1 MAIGHMKTSQN
12 GIDLI
17 KSFEGFRSQAY
28 RPVITEK
35 YLTIGYGHYG
45 PDVRMGQTITKEQ
58 AEALLRKDVEKF
70 EKNVNKWDYTYDF
83 NQNEFDALVSF
94 AYNIGSIDQLTAQG
108 KRSRQEIADKMLL
121 YVHGAG
127 GIKLQGLVKRR
138 QLERE
143 LFMKGKTELKKLTI
157 PEPTLRIRCKSERVK
172 QLQHAIN
179 VLFNDTLAEDGSFGK
194 LTKGGVM
201 RAQDRLGISID
212 GIYGPQTNRAFIN
225 EACRLGYEVIFP

>member
-1 MAIGHMKTSQN
+1 MAIGHMHISQE

-58 AEALLRKDVEKF
+58 AEALLRKDIEKF

-83 NQNEFDALVSF
+83 NQQEFDSLTSF

-108 KRSRQEIADKMLL
+108 RRSRQEIADKMLL

-138 QLERE
+138 QMERE

-179 VLFNDTLAEDGSFGK
+179 VLFNDTLAEDGSFGQ
-194 LTKGGVM
+194 LTKGAVM
-201 RAQDRLGISID
+201 RAQDQLGISID
-212 GIYGPQTNRAFIN
+212 GIYGPKSYAAFKKDA
-225 EACRLGYEVIFP
+225 ERKGYSI

>member
-1 MAIGHMKTSQN
+1 MAIGHMHISQE

-17 KSFEGFRSQAY
+17 KSFEGFRAQAY

-45 PDVRMGQTITKEQ
+45 PDVRMGQTITREQ
-58 AEALLRKDVEKF
+58 AEVLLRKDIEKF
-70 EKNVNKWDYTYDF
+70 ERNVNKWDYTYDF
-83 NQNEFDALVSF
+83 NQSEFDSMVSF
-94 AYNIGSIDQLTAQG
+94 AFNIGSIDQLTAQG

-138 QLERE
+138 QMERE
-143 LFMKGKTELKKLTI
+143 LFMKGKTELKSIKI
-157 PEPTLRIRCKSERVK
+157 PDPTLRIRCKSDRVK

-179 VLFNDTLAEDGSFGK
+179 VLFNDTLAEDGSFGQ
-194 LTKGGVM
+194 LTKGAVM
-201 RAQDRLGISID
+201 RAQDRLKISID
-212 GIYGPQTNRAFIN
+212 GIYGPQTNKAFIK
-225 EACRLGYEVIFP
+225 EAGRLGYEVIV

>member
-1 MAIGHMKTSQN
+1 MAIGHMHISQE

-17 KSFEGFRSQAY
+17 KSFEGFRAQAY

-58 AEALLRKDVEKF
+58 AEALLRKDVERF

-138 QLERE
+138 QMERE
-143 LFMKGKTELKKLTI
+143 LFMRGKTDLKKLTI
-157 PEPTLRIRCKSERVK
+157 PEPTLRIRCKSDRVK

-179 VLFNDTLAEDGSFGK
+179 VLFNDTLAEDGSFGL
-194 LTKGGVM
+194 LTKGAVM
-201 RAQDRLGISID
+201 RAQDILGISID
-212 GIYGPQTNRAFIN
+212 GIYGPKTYAAFKKDA
-225 EACRLGYEVIFP
+225 ERKGYSI

>member
-1 MAIGHMKTSQN
+1 MAIGHMHISQE

-58 AEALLRKDVEKF
+58 AEVLLRKDIEKF

-83 NQNEFDALVSF
+83 NQAEFDSLTSF
-94 AYNIGSIDQLTAQG
+94 AFNIGSIDQLTAQG

-138 QLERE
+138 QMERA

-194 LTKGGVM
+194 LTKGAVM

-212 GIYGPQTNRAFIN
+212 GIYGPKSYAAFKKDA
-225 EACRLGYEVIFP
+225 ERKGYSI

>member
-1 MAIGHMKTSQN
+1 MAIGHMHISQE

-58 AEALLRKDVEKF
+58 AEALLRKDIEKF

-138 QLERE
+138 QMERE

-179 VLFNDTLAEDGSFGK
+179 VLFNDTLAEDGSFGQ
-194 LTKGGVM
+194 LTKGAVM
-201 RAQDRLGISID
+201 RAQDRFGISID
-212 GIYGPQTNRAFIN
+212 GIYGPKSYAAFKKDA
-225 EACRLGYEVIFP
+225 ERKGYSI

>member
-1 MAIGHMKTSQN
+1 MAIGHMHISQE

-45 PDVRMGQTITKEQ
+45 PDVHMGQTITKEQ
-58 AEALLRKDVEKF
+58 AEALLRKDLERF

-83 NQNEFDALVSF
+83 NQNEFNSLVSF
-94 AYNIGSIDQLTAQG
+94 AFNIGSIDQLTAQG

-138 QLERE
+138 QMERE

-179 VLFNDTLAEDGSFGK
+179 VLFNDTLAEDGSFGQ
-194 LTKGGVM
+194 LTKGAVM

-212 GIYGPQTNRAFIN
+212 GIYGPKSYAAFKKDA
-225 EACRLGYEVIFP
+225 ERKGYSI

>member
-1 MAIGHMKTSQN
+1 MAIGHMHISQE

-17 KSFEGFRSQAY
+17 KSFEGFRAQAY

-45 PDVRMGQTITKEQ
+45 PDVKMGQTITKEQ
-58 AEALLRKDVEKF
+58 AEALLRKDVERF

-143 LFMKGKTELKKLTI
+143 LFMKGKTELKSIKI
-157 PEPTLRIRCKSERVK
+157 PDPTLRIRCKSDRVK

-179 VLFNDTLAEDGSFGK
+179 VLFNDTLAEDGSFGQ
-194 LTKGGVM
+194 LTKGAVM

>member
-1 MAIGHMKTSQN
+1 MAIGHMKTSQE

-45 PDVRMGQTITKEQ
+45 PDVHMGQTITKEQ
-58 AEALLRKDVEKF
+58 AEALLRKDVERF

-138 QLERE
+138 QMERE

-179 VLFNDTLAEDGSFGK
+179 VLFNDTLAEDGSFGQ
-194 LTKGGVM
+194 LTKGAVM

-212 GIYGPQTNRAFIN
+212 GIYGPKSYAAFKKDA
-225 EACRLGYEVIFP
+225 ERKGYSI